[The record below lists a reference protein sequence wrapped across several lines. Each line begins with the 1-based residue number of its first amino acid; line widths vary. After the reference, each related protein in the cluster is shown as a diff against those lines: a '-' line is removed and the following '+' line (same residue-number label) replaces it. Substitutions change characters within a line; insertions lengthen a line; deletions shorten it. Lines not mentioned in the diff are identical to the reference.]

1 MQLRRL
7 RAHLL
12 ALVAPI
18 HSSGRTMPSTSEES
32 ASPASAPRNLTAML
46 RFPRLRTHAA
56 ISPVI
61 PARDFIRSAL
71 RDAVRAGRETRPW
84 GLFDTLETSS
94 AHQVKRLEIESGQRI
109 SYQ

>member
-1 MQLRRL
+1 MHDRCD
-7 RAHLL
+7 ATATV
-12 ALVAPI
+12 ALTTPCLC
-18 HSSGRTMPSTSEES
+18 STYPQRGADDAFDERS

-46 RFPRLRTHAA
+46 KFPRLRTHAA

-61 PARDFIRSAL
+61 PARDFIQSAL

-94 AHQVKRLEIESGQRI
+94 EHQVKRL
-109 SYQ
+109 